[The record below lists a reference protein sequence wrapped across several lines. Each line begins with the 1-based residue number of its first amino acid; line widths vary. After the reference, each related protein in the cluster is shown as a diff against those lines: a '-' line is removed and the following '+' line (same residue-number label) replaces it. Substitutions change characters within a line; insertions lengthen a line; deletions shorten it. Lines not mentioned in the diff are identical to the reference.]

1 MGESFPWYILSL
13 HLSQAIFLFVAAV
26 IGGTLN
32 AVAGGGSFISFP
44 ALLFTGVPPVQANA
58 TNTVALWTGLTASG
72 GAYLHR
78 LNVPRRLFLPLLVTS
93 IIGGLA
99 GALLLLKTPQHTFL
113 HLVPWLLLG
122 ATLLFIFGNRIRAI
136 GGKSVATSELA
147 HTSWQAITLLS
158 FFELLVGVYGGY
170 FGGGIGIMTLGML
183 AAIGM
188 SDIHAMNAL
197 RTMLGSVINGVAVLA
212 FILARAV
219 FWPQCAVMIV
229 GALVGGWFGAH
240 YSQRADP
247 KKVRYV
253 VIAVGFAM
261 TAYFFVTVY

>member
-1 MGESFPWYILSL
+1 LSL
-13 HLSQAIFLFVAAV
+13 HLSQAIFLFVTAV

-78 LNVPRRLFLPLLVTS
+78 LNVPRRVFLPL
-93 IIGGLA
+93 
-99 GALLLLKTPQHTFL
+99 
-113 HLVPWLLLG
+113 
-122 ATLLFIFGNRIRAI
+122 
-136 GGKSVATSELA
+136 
-147 HTSWQAITLLS
+147 
-158 FFELLVGVYGGY
+158 
-170 FGGGIGIMTLGML
+170 
-183 AAIGM
+183 
-188 SDIHAMNAL
+188 
-197 RTMLGSVINGVAVLA
+197 LGSVINGVAVLA
-212 FILARAV
+212 FIPARAV

-229 GALVGGWFGAH
+229 GALAGGWFGAH

>member
-13 HLSQAIFLFVAAV
+13 HLSQAIFLFVTAV

-78 LNVPRRLFLPLLVTS
+78 LNVSRRLFLPLLVTS
-93 IIGGLA
+93 VIGGLA

-122 ATLLFIFGNRIRAI
+122 ATLLFIFGIRIRAI
-136 GGKSVATSELA
+136 GGERSEEHTSELQSRL
-147 HTSWQAITLLS
+147 HLVCRLLLEKKKKS
-158 FFELLVGVYGGY
+158 L
-170 FGGGIGIMTLGML
+170 
-183 AAIGM
+183 
-188 SDIHAMNAL
+188 
-197 RTMLGSVINGVAVLA
+197 NGNN
-212 FILARAV
+212 
-219 FWPQCAVMIV
+219 
-229 GALVGGWFGAH
+229 
-240 YSQRADP
+240 
-247 KKVRYV
+247 
-253 VIAVGFAM
+253 
-261 TAYFFVTVY
+261 T